1 MQVKVV
7 IDAKRFKQALDD
19 ILDNEILFSVTERGV
34 VLEGMNE
41 KKPHLIPCK
50 VQRENFYFMSL
61 PERLFPASELYKWIQ
76 GEKIEIVFEKQQ
88 HVYSFRDYRVRE
100 YLPRKTRSEHE
111 IKPKVVREVRV

>member
-19 ILDNEILFSVTERGV
+19 ILDNEILFRVTERGV

-50 VQRENFYFMSL
+50 VQRENFYFISL
-61 PERLFPASELYKWIQ
+61 PERLFPVSELNRWIQ
-76 GEKIEIVFEKQQ
+76 KGEKIQITFEREL
-88 HVYSFRDYRVRE
+88 HVSSFRAYYVE
-100 YLPRKTRSEHE
+100 ALEE
-111 IKPKVVREVRV
+111 AKV